1 MAYEKN
7 PDEMGALWAKQ
18 GPKGPYL
25 TGEIAGV
32 KVVCFPVKPSE
43 RGPAWRVMK
52 SQPRE
57 AARVAAPSDDDIN
70 F

>member
-1 MAYEKN
+1 MAYERKA
-7 PDEMGALWAKQ
+7 DELGALWLRTGAK
-18 GPKGPYL
+18 GDYM